1 MSNKKFN
8 LKSAQYKGQYK
19 NYNKMLEDD
28 TKDLIEDAPVDK
40 NINQKLNKRE
50 IKEVVHENRMD
61 AERQGEDDNKVI
73 EKNLNTNDK
82 LNIADRNDMWDTSI
96 KPENLLSEAYDQKK
110 IKVFK
115 DNMETEQERDTDFWD
130 KYIGEQMIDKNDITK
145 IVKNNAPS
153 QLPNES
159 DRFKN
164 ITPKNV
170 IKNKINIKKRVMAS
184 LKEADANLLNTYLV
198 AFSNDRDLN
207 KIEKEKIS
215 KINNYKKNII
225 AQFGKVEDK
234 PHLSEFFKEKAKED
248 ALREISVDEKEN
260 KKRDIK
266 RQEEIGEEYQLD
278 IKPQPDGTVFVYN
291 KGTIIDIFDKY
302 DNADEN
308 IEDATAQYY
317 PYV

>member
-1 MSNKKFN
+1 MINKKFN

-19 NYNKMLEDD
+19 NYNKMLEDN
-28 TKDLIEDAPVDK
+28 TEDLIKDVPVNK
-40 NINQKLNKRE
+40 NVNQKLDKRE
-50 IKEVVHENRMD
+50 TKEVVQENRMD
-61 AERQGEDDNKVI
+61 TRRQGEDDNKVI

-82 LNIADRNDMWDTSI
+82 LEIADRNDIWDTTI

-110 IKVFK
+110 LKAFK
-115 DNMETEQERDTDFWD
+115 DNMKTNQERDTEFWD
-130 KYIGEQMIDKNDITK
+130 KYVGEQMIDKDDITK

-153 QLPNES
+153 QLPNKS

-164 ITPKNV
+164 MTPKDV
-170 IKNKINIKKRVMAS
+170 IKNKTNIKKRVMAS

-198 AFSNDRDLN
+198 AFSNNRDLN

-215 KINNYKKNII
+215 KINNYKKKII
-225 AQFGKVEDK
+225 AQLETVEDK
-234 PHLSEFFKEKAKED
+234 SNEDRARED
-248 ALREISVDEKEN
+248 ALREISIDEKEN

-266 RQEEIGEEYQLD
+266 RQEEIGEEYELD

-291 KGTIIDIFDKY
+291 EGTIIDIFDRY
-302 DNADEN
+302 DNVDEN